1 MKISKSSPMGD
12 TFKAQTESGVQ
23 EGSPIL
29 EPFED
34 KKNDEEAEKP
44 EESKI
49 EQEQESQQDDK
60 KDLVIIP
67 PTTEVVEQVNND
79 TAENEDNKV
88 DTPKSEVPR
97 QEN

>member
-1 MKISKSSPMGD
+1 MKIPTSSPMGD

-34 KKNDEEAEKP
+34 KKYD